1 MKSDILTFDALHTDP
16 TPALNQVEKCAVYC
30 ELNPKQAMQL
40 RLLAEEL
47 LGLTRA
53 VLGECRAQFWVEGQ
67 DKVMKLVSVAH
78 AQVSED
84 KRQQLLQMSTSGA
97 NEATRGVMGKIRRV
111 IEVGLYGD
119 GDPQNQL
126 MASAIMGGYQCEDC
140 YAMGG
145 AWSLAQYM
153 VWARDRKAQEPE
165 AWDELEK
172 SIVAKLADEV
182 TVSVK
187 SREATITIIKKF

>member
-1 MKSDILTFDALHTDP
+1 MKSDILSFDALHTDP
-16 TPALNQVEKCAVYC
+16 TPALNQVEKCAAYC
-30 ELNPKQAMQL
+30 GLNPKQALQL

-53 VLGECRAQFWVEGQ
+53 ILGECRAEFWVEGQ
-67 DKVMKLVSVAH
+67 DKNMKLVSMAY

-84 KRQQLLQMSTSGA
+84 TRQQLLQVSTSGA
-97 NEATRGVMGKIRRV
+97 NEATRGVMGKIRRI
-111 IEVGLYGD
+111 IEVGLFGD
-119 GDPQNQL
+119 GDPHNQL
-126 MASAIMGGYQCEDC
+126 LASSMMAGYQYEG
-140 YAMGG
+140 YNALAP
-145 AWSLAQYM
+145 AWSLMQYM
-153 VWARDRKAQEPE
+153 EWARGRQDQEPE

-187 SREATITIIKKF
+187 SRQATITIVKKF

>member
-1 MKSDILTFDALHTDP
+1 MRSDVLSFDALHTDP
-16 TPALNQVEKCAVYC
+16 TPALLQVEKCATYC
-30 ELNPKQAMQL
+30 ELTAKQALQL
-40 RLLAEEL
+40 RLLAEEM

-53 VLGECRAQFWVEGQ
+53 VLGECRAEFWVEGQ
-67 DKVMKLVSVAH
+67 DKAMKLVTVAH

-84 KRQQLLQMSTSGA
+84 EREQLLQVSTSGE
-97 NEATRGVMGKIRRV
+97 NEATRDVMGKIRRI

-119 GDPQNQL
+119 GSLQNQL
-126 MASAIMGGYQCEDC
+126 LANAMIGGYQCEDC
-140 YAMGG
+140 YAMGA

-153 VWARDRKAQEPE
+153 DWARDRKAQQPE

-182 TVSVK
+182 TVSIKV
-187 SREATITIIKKF
+187 REATITIIKQF